1 MTKCDEYFSTKKCA
15 RNLNNLTIVVA
26 EQFDL
31 QDTWFLTR
39 NQFQLWPGQ
48 QKIRVSSPFK

>member
-39 NQFQLWPGQ
+39 NQFQL
-48 QKIRVSSPFK
+48 